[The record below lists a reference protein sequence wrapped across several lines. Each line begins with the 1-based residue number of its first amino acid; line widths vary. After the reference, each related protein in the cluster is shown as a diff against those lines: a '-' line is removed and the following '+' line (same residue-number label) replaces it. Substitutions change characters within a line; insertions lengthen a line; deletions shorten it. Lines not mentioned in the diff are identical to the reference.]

1 MTGIAFATPTFLL
14 SPAGDGSTAARP
26 DRLEDEGTFGEVLD
40 RAQEVSETEA
50 LVRPRSFQRVT
61 NQRVTNQPG
70 TEHRGAAH
78 LTPGKGASVLMGP
91 GRQAAQAATVEPV
104 AAEIQAES
112 GPAVADIGTGTGPEA
127 LPWPVALLTT
137 PGPTPVALA
146 VQAEAVEG
154 APAIPAEI
162 LLTPEVEE
170 SDPGSG
176 AEDLKKLVFASVRPD
191 QQTAESAGGEE
202 PGEPSETE
210 AGEAEPLRDPTAVA
224 APVEI
229 LLPVPPPVA
238 RPMPETSRA
247 TGGGPTDKAGVTLS
261 ATPAAPETMP
271 APEAAVHLRIK
282 APPEQVPDP
291 AEGTAIAQSAALR
304 PTRVEQQQP
313 VEQKPTESLR
323 PEAVR
328 NREVEVAPAT
338 TQPGEPLEAETN
350 IRIQSASPDSQPMA
364 HHGSERQGERPPDER
379 KPSPVTRDTPA
390 ETLPERSQTE
400 SAVAPVFSA
409 RTPELPSHIPGRAT
423 PDVRP
428 VPGELI
434 PPQPMPKAPLKS
446 ISLEFSPEGSADV
459 QLKLSERAGE
469 VHVSLHS
476 SDAKLNHQLRS
487 GIGDLANAL
496 AGAGYEAEAWTSQER
511 GGRQQREQYQPAER
525 QERKA
530 GAMFQATLNESPQEV
545 L

>member
-61 NQRVTNQPG
+61 NQRVTNQRVTNQRVTNQPG
-70 TEHRGAAH
+70 TEHRGAVQ

-112 GPAVADIGTGTGPEA
+112 GSAVADIGKGTGPDA

-154 APAIPAEI
+154 APAVPAEI

-176 AEDLKKLVFASVRPD
+176 ADDLKKLVFASVRPD

-202 PGEPSETE
+202 PGEPTATE
-210 AGEAEPLRDPTAVA
+210 AGEAEPLRYPTAVA

-229 LLPVPPPVA
+229 LLPVPPPLA
-238 RPMPETSRA
+238 RPMPETSPA

-282 APPEQVPDP
+282 APLEHVADH

-313 VEQKPTESLR
+313 VEHKPTESLR

-338 TQPGEPLEAETN
+338 TQPGEPLEAETK
-350 IRIQSASPDSQPMA
+350 
-364 HHGSERQGERPPDER
+364 RQGERPPDER

-423 PDVRP
+423 PEVRP